1 MAVMW
6 VTHFKQVSG
15 LRNGHGGYIRRK
27 IMSENQL
34 RGGAGPAL
42 AAHSKDASA
51 PGQTPASEATGEDRG
66 QAGTAGDTLGASV
79 SDAARQTGHYVSEQS
94 SYLTAQGTAF
104 VREQPLLALAL
115 TGAV

>member
-1 MAVMW
+1 M
-6 VTHFKQVSG
+6 
-15 LRNGHGGYIRRK
+15 N
-27 IMSENQL
+27 ENQL

-51 PGQTPASEATGEDRG
+51 PGQTPASEATGGDRG

-79 SDAARQTGHYVSEQS
+79 SDAARQTGDYVSEQS

-115 TGAV
+115 TGAVCLGLGFLLGRR